1 MHMLGLIKRYFNHI
15 TVSTFILL
23 YKNTLD
29 PILITVAQFC
39 PLQEKNEVEALE
51 KVQKKATKVLTK
63 LKHKN
68 CTERDCL

>member
-1 MHMLGLIKRYFNHI
+1 
-15 TVSTFILL
+15 
-23 YKNTLD
+23 
-29 PILITVAQFC
+29 LITVAQFC

-68 CTERDCL
+68 CTERLIACKLPTLHFRHIRGT